1 MKKRFFITLLL
12 LSSTNFLFA
21 QPRLG
26 ERVKERTKNQTEN
39 RVENKSE
46 QTVDKAMNKVE
57 DGINNLFKK
66 KEKKP
71 KKGKSSNSS
80 GQASSQSMPG
90 YDPPVTQTDNEGN
103 TNYNAYKNFDF
114 VPGENI
120 LFFEDFADGSLQR
133 WGAYD
138 KTSDLAIVN
147 KDGINWLEVKNA
159 NFFPMNLKALPK
171 SFTLEFD
178 VLSEP
183 NSAGGTLSIS
193 MFDESQAN
201 RLGDPWFDNYS
212 YFTLSPISQMPKTGL
227 GQYGKKINNSYTSP
241 QNEYAFYSWQPDL
254 GNYYA
259 KISLSVDNGRAS
271 LWVNKEKVADNVDLL
286 ALNRNYYLCFGLAN
300 YFISET
306 RMYFTNFRLATGG
319 ANPKTELNTKKNFV
333 TANIHFDVNSDV
345 IRPNSYQILK
355 QIAESIQQTNG
366 NIMIVGHTDSD
377 GNAQNNMV
385 LSQKRAASV
394 KRALVNEFGVE
405 ASRLTTD
412 GKGQTQ
418 PLNKNSNASEK
429 AMNRRVEFQLQ

>member
-1 MKKRFFITLLL
+1 MKKRFFISLLL
-12 LSSTNFLFA
+12 LFSANLLLA

-46 QTVDKAMNKVE
+46 QTVDKAMNKLE

-80 GQASSQSMPG
+80 GQTSSQSMPG

-103 TNYNAYKNFDF
+103 TNYSAYKNFDF

-120 LFFEDFADGSLQR
+120 LLFEDFADGSLQR

-138 KTSDLAIVN
+138 KTSNLAIVN
-147 KDGINWLEVKNA
+147 KDGINWLEVKGGS
-159 NFFPMNLKALPK
+159 FFPIHLKALPK
-171 SFTLEFD
+171 SYTLEFD
-178 VLSEP
+178 VHVEYE
-183 NSAGGTLSIS
+183 SAGGTLSIT
-193 MFDESQAN
+193 MVDESQAKN
-201 RLGDPWFDNYS
+201 LADPWYDNVG

-227 GQYGKKINNSYTSP
+227 GQYGKKINSGYVSP

-259 KISLSVDNGRAS
+259 KISMSVNNGKAS
-271 LWVNKEKVADNVDLL
+271 LWVNKEKVAENVDLVE
-286 ALNRNYYLCFGLAN
+286 ANKNYYLQLFLQN
-300 YFISET
+300 YFVTTT

-319 ANPKTELNTKKNFV
+319 ANPKAELSTKKNFV
-333 TANIHFDVNSDV
+333 TANIHFDVNSDI

-355 QIAESIQQTNG
+355 EIAASIQQTHG
-366 NIMIVGHTDSD
+366 NILIVGHTDSD
-377 GNAQNNMV
+377 GNAQSNLV

-394 KRALVNEFGVE
+394 KRALVNEFGID
-405 ASRLTTD
+405 ATRLTTD